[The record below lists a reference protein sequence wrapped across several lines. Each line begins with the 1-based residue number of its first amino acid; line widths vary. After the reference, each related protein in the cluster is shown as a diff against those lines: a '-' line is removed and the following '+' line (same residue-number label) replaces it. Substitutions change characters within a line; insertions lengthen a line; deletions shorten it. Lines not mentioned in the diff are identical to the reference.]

1 MEPCCGHRWHRELQ
15 AGAGPAASIA
25 PPRGSPRGKHH
36 AAQDARAAHPS
47 QCPPTASRGAASPR
61 RWDCSIPVC
70 AALGQPR
77 LLPVSPAVP
86 RGTVSA
92 VLRCAPP
99 NTRPLRAGAVTDRR
113 FCASG
118 GRSRGTAAPAAA
130 AHPRLVGAVPLGG
143 FQVPSG
149 GAAETAPCRKAD
161 VRGALRTG
169 ARTGNAGVL
178 TRWVSHC
185 NWSITEG
192 RDVRRGF
199 ENLSCQRGCKR
210 KEGIQMSDEFRCC
223 CLYPEAFVTNRWG
236 WSCGSGAACAAGNS
250 TVVSIVRSDRAGA
263 ADRDA

>member
-15 AGAGPAASIA
+15 AGAGPAASTA

-47 QCPPTASRGAASPR
+47 QCPPTAPRGAASPR

-77 LLPVSPAVP
+77 LLPVSPA
-86 RGTVSA
+86 
-92 VLRCAPP
+92 
-99 NTRPLRAGAVTDRR
+99 
-113 FCASG
+113 
-118 GRSRGTAAPAAA
+118 
-130 AHPRLVGAVPLGG
+130 
-143 FQVPSG
+143 
-149 GAAETAPCRKAD
+149 
-161 VRGALRTG
+161 LRTG

-178 TRWVSHC
+178 TRWVSRC

-199 ENLSCQRGCKR
+199 QNLSCQRGCKR

-236 WSCGSGAACAAGNS
+236 WFCGSRAACAAGNS